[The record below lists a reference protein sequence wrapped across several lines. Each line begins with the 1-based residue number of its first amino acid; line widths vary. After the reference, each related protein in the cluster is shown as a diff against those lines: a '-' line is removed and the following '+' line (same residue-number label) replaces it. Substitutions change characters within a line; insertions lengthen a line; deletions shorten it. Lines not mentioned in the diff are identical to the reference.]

1 VGENRRNRRKFTD
14 EFKRDAVALVDS
26 SGKPIAQIAKDR
38 ASRRPPWATGS
49 ARTASTAAN
58 NKG

>member
-26 SGKPIAQIAKDR
+26 SGKPIAQIAR
-38 ASRRPPWATGS
+38 ELGI
-49 ARTASTAAN
+49 
-58 NKG
+58 